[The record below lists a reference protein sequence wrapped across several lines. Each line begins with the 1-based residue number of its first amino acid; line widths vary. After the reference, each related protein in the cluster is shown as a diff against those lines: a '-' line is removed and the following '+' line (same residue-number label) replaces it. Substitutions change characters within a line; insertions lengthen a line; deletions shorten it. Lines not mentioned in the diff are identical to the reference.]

1 MEIFKSNKR
10 TIEAAHRR
18 LIVEEEKR
26 LKYDKLLQDK
36 ENREKKVAENR
47 KLQIQRKKEK
57 AEIKNQRVQTV
68 FVEKKEAEKD
78 DSSEDY
84 RCCRSSLYGSH
95 GSLTSTSFHHLLPC
109 SVHQGSYGDDDSR
122 RYSLNTSSAQRIKSF
137 MASKSTPAST
147 SSTSSTESSP
157 SNTKSIADRQKMFQ
171 PLTSTTSIS
180 KNSPS
185 SIKKLEQSFRNS
197 PPKTKS
203 IADLQ

>member
-1 MEIFKSNKR
+1 MDIFKNNKR
-10 TIEAAHRR
+10 TIEAAYRR
-18 LIVEEEKR
+18 SIVEEEKR
-26 LKYDKLLQDK
+26 MKYDKLLKDK
-36 ENREKKVAENR
+36 ENREQKVAENR

-109 SVHQGSYGDDDSR
+109 SVHEGSYGNVDDSR
-122 RYSLNTSSAQRIKSF
+122 RYSLNTSSAQRIKSI
-137 MASKSTPAST
+137 MAST
-147 SSTSSTESSP
+147 SSTSSTHSSP
-157 SNTKSIADRQKMFQ
+157 SNTKSITDRQKMFEA
-171 PLTSTTSIS
+171 STPTNFIS

-185 SIKKLEQSFRNS
+185 SIKKLEPSFRNS